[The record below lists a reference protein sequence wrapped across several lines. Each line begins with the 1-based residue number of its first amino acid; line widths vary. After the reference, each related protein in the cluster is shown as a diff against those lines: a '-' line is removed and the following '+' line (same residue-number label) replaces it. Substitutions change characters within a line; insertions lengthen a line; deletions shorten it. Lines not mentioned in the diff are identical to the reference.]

1 MAKSNDLTIYDLARE
16 LKVSSSTV
24 SRALRDD
31 PRVTERTRQRIKAFA
46 EKKGYRAN
54 FHARTL
60 RSHRTNTIGL
70 LVPELHSD
78 FIVSVLAGI
87 ERVLAAAGYN
97 LIVANSMDSHH
108 IEEKNVRNLL
118 DRCTDGLIA
127 SLSPQTK
134 SLDHLLPL
142 PGKGVPVILLDKVQ
156 HPLAFPTVAFD
167 YYDCGRMAT
176 LHLVAEG
183 CRRIAHIT
191 GPLNRSEYGDR
202 CRGYRDALQQS
213 GLPAGNEWLIVNDLS
228 AEAARAAAE
237 TVAAMHPLPDGLVVP
252 DDYAAAVC
260 MRTLREHGL
269 RIPQDIA
276 IVGGNNDRIGILTEP
291 ALTTMSFPGG
301 QLGEL
306 AAKDLLNRLNPG
318 SARLPVTI
326 TMVRS
331 ELLIRQSSLHNA
343 GNRMA
348 NE

>member
-16 LKVSSSTV
+16 LRVSSSTV

-31 PRVTERTRQRIKAFA
+31 PRVTERTRKRIKEFA

-54 FHARTL
+54 FYARNL

-70 LVPELHSD
+70 LVHELHSD
-78 FIVSVLAGI
+78 FIGSVLAGV
-87 ERVLAAAGYN
+87 ERVLSAAGYN
-97 LIVANSMDSHH
+97 LIVANSMDSL
-108 IEEKNVRNLL
+108 ETEGKNIRNLL
-118 DRCTDGLIA
+118 DRCVDGMIA
-127 SLSPQTK
+127 SLSPETK

-142 PGKGVPVILLDKVQ
+142 PDKGVPVILLNRIEQ
-156 HPLAFPTVAFD
+156 PLAFPTVAFD

-191 GPLNRSEYGDR
+191 GPLTRSEYGDR
-202 CRGYRDALQQS
+202 CRGYRDALQQA
-213 GLPAGNEWLIVNDLS
+213 GLPADSERLIVNDLG
-228 AEAARAAAE
+228 AEAVRTAAAKI
-237 TVAAMHPLPDGLVVP
+237 AAMRPLPDGLFVP

-260 MRTLREHGL
+260 IRTLKEHGL

-276 IVGGNNDRIGILTEP
+276 IVGCNNDRIGILTEP
-291 ALTTMSFPGG
+291 ALTTMSFPGW

-306 AAKDLLNRLNPG
+306 AAKDLLNRLGPG
-318 SARLPVTI
+318 SANQPGTI

-331 ELLIRQSSLHNA
+331 ELLIRQSSLRNA
-343 GNRMA
+343 GNRIA